1 MDNSNLFLL
10 SLLDVSGGRRQR
22 RNFSV
27 EDVTNFVVEP
37 GSESELSDFSDKSD
51 DELVAEAPVPEGIVD
66 RDNVHAPESSSTS
79 EATKLAKFI

>member
-10 SLLDVSGGRRQR
+10 SLLDVSGGRKQR

-79 EATKLAKFI
+79 EATRLAKFI

>member
-10 SLLDVSGGRRQR
+10 SLLDLPGARRQR

-27 EDVTNFVVEP
+27 EDAINFIVEP
-37 GSESELSDFSDKSD
+37 GSESELSDFSDQSA
-51 DELVAEAPVPEGIVD
+51 DELVAEAQIPEGIVD

-79 EATKLAKFI
+79 EATRLVKFI